1 MVDQVKV
8 AADEPAPAEQSLRRN
23 LTNRHIQLIA
33 IGGAIGTGLFMG
45 SGKTISL
52 AGPSIIFVYMIIGF
66 MLFFVMRAMGELLLS
81 NLEYKSFSD
90 FASDLLGPWAG
101 YFTGWTYWFC
111 WVVTGMADVVAI
123 TAYAQ
128 FWFPGL
134 SDWVASLA
142 VVILLLSLNLATVKM
157 FGEMEFWFA
166 MVKIVAI
173 VALIVVGLVMIAMH
187 FKSPTG
193 VKRLSRI
200 CGMTA
205 AGSRKVSAGS
215 LPVSRLRCSPSS
227 GLSWSVPPLQKPK
240 IRKNRCRARLT
251 RYQSVSSCSTS
262 LR

>member
-8 AADEPAPAEQSLRRN
+8 VADDQAPAEQSLRRN

-128 FWFPGL
+128 FWFPDL

-142 VVILLLSLNLATVKM
+142 VIVLLLTLNLATVKM

-166 MVKIVAI
+166 MIKIVAI
-173 VALIVVGLVMIAMH
+173 VSLIVVGLVMVAMH
-187 FKSPTG
+187 FQSPTG
-193 VKRLSRI
+193 VEASFAHLWNDGGWFPK
-200 CGMTA
+200 
-205 AGSRKVSAGS
+205 
-215 LPVSRLRCSPSS
+215 
-227 GLSWSVPPLQKPK
+227 GLSGFFAGFQIRFSVKRSLE
-240 IRKNRCRARLT
+240 RAARHR
-251 RYQSVSSCSTS
+251 RYGLV
-262 LR
+262 R

>member
-1 MVDQVKV
+1 
-8 AADEPAPAEQSLRRN
+8 
-23 LTNRHIQLIA
+23 
-33 IGGAIGTGLFMG
+33 
-45 SGKTISL
+45 
-52 AGPSIIFVYMIIGF
+52 
-66 MLFFVMRAMGELLLS
+66 MRAMGELLLS

-90 FASDLLGPWAG
+90 FAADLLGPWAG

-142 VVILLLSLNLATVKM
+142 VILLLLSLNLATVKM

-166 MVKIVAI
+166 MIKIVAI
-173 VALIVVGLVMIAMH
+173 VALIVVGLVMVMMH

-193 VKRLSRI
+193 VEASLPI

-205 AGSRKVSAGS
+205 AGSRKGSADS
-215 LPVSRLRCSPSS
+215 LPASRSRSS
-227 GLSWSVPPLQKPK
+227 HSSVLSW
-240 IRKNRCRARLT
+240 
-251 RYQSVSSCSTS
+251 
-262 LR
+262 